1 VTPAKANTTAA
12 GHNRGMN
19 LISVVLAHCRREF
32 HFDVISTKISK
43 QIAMFLLLLIDNIF
57 K

>member
-12 GHNRGMN
+12 SHNKGMN
-19 LISVVLAHCRREF
+19 LISVILAHCRHEF
-32 HFDVISTKISK
+32 NFDVISTKISK
-43 QIAMFLLLLIDNIF
+43 QITMFLLLLIDNIF